1 MTEANR
7 TEQVKSK
14 IAPSLLWK
22 ILELGGTQGIQFIV
36 SVILARILSPD
47 EFGTIGLITIFITIA
62 NTFVQSGFA
71 TALIQKKDVR
81 DDDYSSVMWI
91 SLAFAA
97 VMYMIL
103 YFAAPFISDYY
114 GIPLLV
120 SLIRVTGIILFPGA
134 LVSIQTS
141 FIARNMQ
148 FRKLFIGS
156 LAAVILSGAAAIILA
171 NNNAGVWALSVQQII
186 YYFAMMF
193 VMLFLISWKPKF
205 IIALDRVKEL
215 FSFGWKLLA
224 AGLIDT
230 IWTNVYGL
238 IIGKKF
244 STAELGGYNRADQ
257 FPKLIAANLGAA
269 LQSVMLPVYSTIQDD
284 KSDLKKMLQSTIR
297 YSSFILIPMMAGI
310 AAVAKPLV
318 SVLLTDK
325 WLFCVP
331 YLQILAIG
339 YAVYPIHTANL
350 QAINAQG
357 RSDLFLKLELIKK
370 ISGIIFLFI
379 GLRFGILIMLALKT
393 VNEFVCAVMNAHP
406 NKKLLGYGFIEQIT
420 DILPT
425 IICSAIM
432 LGAVRALDSFGLSG
446 ILLLAVQIIVG
457 AAVYIGLSAIVNKEM
472 LQSLKNS
479 ICKKAE

>member
-1 MTEANR
+1 MTQSAQ
-7 TEQVKSK
+7 QVKSK

-47 EFGTIGLITIFITIA
+47 EFGTIALITIFITIA

-71 TALIQKKDVR
+71 TALIQKKDVQ
-81 DDDYSSVMWI
+81 DDDYSSVMWV
-91 SLAFAA
+91 SLACAV
-97 VMYMIL
+97 VMYFIL
-103 YFAAPFISDYY
+103 YFSAPLISGYY
-114 GIPLLV
+114 AIPILV

-141 FIARNMQ
+141 YVARNMQ

-156 LAAVILSGAAAIILA
+156 LAAVILSGTAAIILA
-171 NNNAGVWALSVQQII
+171 VNGAGVWALSIQQII
-186 YYFAMMF
+186 YYFAMML

-205 IIALDRVKEL
+205 IIAMNRVKEF
-215 FSFGWKLLA
+215 FSFGWKILV

-238 IIGKKF
+238 IIGKKY
-244 STAELGGYNRADQ
+244 STAELGGYNRGDQ
-257 FPKLIAANLGAA
+257 FPKLIATNLGAA

-284 KSDLKKMLQSTIR
+284 KEDLKNMLRSTIR
-297 YSSFILIPMMAGI
+297 YSSFILMPMMAGLMG
-310 AAVAKPLV
+310 VAKPLV

-331 YLQILAIG
+331 YLQILAAG
-339 YAVYPIHTANL
+339 YALYPIHTANL

-357 RSDLFLKLELIKK
+357 RSDLFLKLEIIKK

-379 GLRFGILIMLALKT
+379 GLQFGILIMLALKT
-393 VNEFVCAVMNAHP
+393 LNELVCAVINSQP
-406 NKKLLGYGFIEQIT
+406 NKKLLGYGFIEQLT

-425 IICSAIM
+425 IICSVIM
-432 LGAVRALDSFGLSG
+432 LGAVRAVASTGLDG
-446 ILLLAVQIIVG
+446 IVLLIVQIIAG
-457 AAVYIGLSAIVNKEM
+457 IAVYIGLSSIVNKEM
-472 LQSLKNS
+472 LQSLKGS
-479 ICKKAE
+479 LRKKAE